1 MKIIDYIISL
11 YQDNIQVAKI
21 RSTYRLESNETSFNV
36 TFDDGTIKQILM
48 EFGVSED
55 PQVVEFYDQNNKL
68 VARAKGFDSVL

>member
-1 MKIIDYIISL
+1 MSL

-21 RSTYRLESNETSFNV
+21 RSTYRLESDETSFNV

-48 EFGVSED
+48 EFGVSD
-55 PQVVEFYDQNNKL
+55 DSQIVEFYDQNDKL